1 MLWIL
6 VARNTAWKETGM
18 RHAVLGRRHVFRRQI
33 GRTSRWTCLTL
44 DVPPHVQAGRAS
56 HCTTVQSDD
65 LNDELLKSQLRYLES
80 DELELKYREYV
91 QSTDGRRQTYSWAEF
106 KLLADAAAG
115 PVDPRVTPMYAT
127 LTLSFVA
134 QGTQFPVLPLL
145 ARSFELSPADLGLVT
160 AATAAA
166 RLVTNAPAANLAER
180 LGRKPLLIAGPLMA
194 AGGCGVL
201 GVATTFSEL
210 VVANLCVGAGLATT
224 MAGASLYLADIA
236 TPRNRAQTTA
246 PILQSALLG
255 YAIGPA
261 VGGYLAS
268 SYGMQ
273 TPFVVCAG
281 ALVASSAA
289 SAALLPETLH
299 ACPRSA
305 TTTGTDGGQATTS
318 KSTDG
323 GSMWRQLMR
332 RPALQGLG
340 GVVFMNGFTQGG
352 FPITVVLFAVEH
364 CGMSSAHVGLMMMA
378 NVALM
383 VLTTGPATRLS
394 DRLSSR
400 KSIMVPAM
408 SAAALFTAAQPLA
421 SDGLQF
427 SVLVGLTGLAQAAS
441 MPSISPLV
449 LDSVTASERAS
460 ALAGRQMMQDA
471 GTLLGATSIGAL
483 ASVLGVPAAIEAVAL
498 LQGASVI
505 FFALRVPGPL
515 SSTETAHCKVGRLP
529 PK

>member
-1 MLWIL
+1 
-6 VARNTAWKETGM
+6 
-18 RHAVLGRRHVFRRQI
+18 
-33 GRTSRWTCLTL
+33 
-44 DVPPHVQAGRAS
+44 
-56 HCTTVQSDD
+56 
-65 LNDELLKSQLRYLES
+65 
-80 DELELKYREYV
+80 
-91 QSTDGRRQTYSWAEF
+91 
-106 KLLADAAAG
+106 
-115 PVDPRVTPMYAT
+115 
-127 LTLSFVA
+127 
-134 QGTQFPVLPLL
+134 
-145 ARSFELSPADLGLVT
+145 
-160 AATAAA
+160 
-166 RLVTNAPAANLAER
+166 
-180 LGRKPLLIAGPLMA
+180 
-194 AGGCGVL
+194 
-201 GVATTFSEL
+201 
-210 VVANLCVGAGLATT
+210 
-224 MAGASLYLADIA
+224 
-236 TPRNRAQTTA
+236 
-246 PILQSALLG
+246 
-255 YAIGPA
+255 
-261 VGGYLAS
+261 
-268 SYGMQ
+268 
-273 TPFVVCAG
+273 
-281 ALVASSAA
+281 
-289 SAALLPETLH
+289 
-299 ACPRSA
+299 
-305 TTTGTDGGQATTS
+305 
-318 KSTDG
+318 
-323 GSMWRQLMR
+323 MWRQLMR
-332 RPALQGLG
+332 QPALQGLG

>member
-224 MAGASLYLADIA
+224 MAGAS
-236 TPRNRAQTTA
+236 TWPTSPRRATA
-246 PILQSALLG
+246 PRRRHPSCRVLCLAMPSALL
-255 YAIGPA
+255 
-261 VGGYLAS
+261 
-268 SYGMQ
+268 
-273 TPFVVCAG
+273 
-281 ALVASSAA
+281 SAA
-289 SAALLPETLH
+289 
-299 ACPRSA
+299 
-305 TTTGTDGGQATTS
+305 TS
-318 KSTDG
+318 RARTEC
-323 GSMWRQLMR
+323 R
-332 RPALQGLG
+332 R
-340 GVVFMNGFTQGG
+340 
-352 FPITVVLFAVEH
+352 
-364 CGMSSAHVGLMMMA
+364 
-378 NVALM
+378 
-383 VLTTGPATRLS
+383 
-394 DRLSSR
+394 
-400 KSIMVPAM
+400 
-408 SAAALFTAAQPLA
+408 
-421 SDGLQF
+421 
-427 SVLVGLTGLAQAAS
+427 
-441 MPSISPLV
+441 
-449 LDSVTASERAS
+449 
-460 ALAGRQMMQDA
+460 
-471 GTLLGATSIGAL
+471 
-483 ASVLGVPAAIEAVAL
+483 
-498 LQGASVI
+498 
-505 FFALRVPGPL
+505 PL
-515 SSTETAHCKVGRLP
+515 SSVQALSWLHPRRALLSFQRRCTLAPALP
-529 PK
+529 PPLAPMAAKPLPASPLTVVACGGS